1 MNNLIPFNYDGIH
14 GVRVIQD
21 EKDSYFVARDIC
33 DILELGDVSKAVSRL
48 PEIMKGT
55 NSVLTLGGMQEMLTV
70 TEAGLYK
77 LVFTSR
83 KPEAEK
89 FTDWVASD
97 VIPSIRKHGMYAKDE
112 LLDNPDLL
120 IEVAT
125 KLKEERHARLIA
137 ENKIKELT
145 PAADLGNA
153 MRNNDGLIIIRD
165 FVKVL
170 ANVGI
175 KIRQCD
181 LFSWL
186 VKKEYLYQ
194 NTRGDYKPRVEYVHS
209 GLFKVAETPVETRTK
224 GSFISYT
231 TRLTAKGQEYFI
243 NKLKGEFPC
252 QLQ

>member
-1 MNNLIPFNYDGIH
+1 MNSLITIQ
-14 GVRVIQD
+14 GVRAFID
-21 EKDSYFVARDIC
+21 KDGTAQLHQEDVARGLGFVERKGEVEYIRWGRLNGYMAEFGFATSGENEFIPENIFYLLAMKANNETAIAFQKKVAC
-33 DILELGDVSKAVSRL
+33 EIL
-48 PEIMKGT
+48 
-55 NSVLTLGGMQEMLTV
+55 
-70 TEAGLYK
+70 
-77 LVFTSR
+77 
-83 KPEAEK
+83 
-89 FTDWVASD
+89 
-97 VIPSIRKHGMYAKDE
+97 PSIRKHGMYAKDE

-125 KLKEERHARLIA
+125 KLKEERQARLIA

-194 NTRGDYKPRVEYVHS
+194 NKRGDYKPRVEYVHS
-209 GLFKVAETPVETRTK
+209 GLFKVAETPVETRTN

-252 QLQ
+252 RLQ

>member
-1 MNNLIPFNYDGIH
+1 MNELITIHNVRGFIDSKGMAQLNL
-14 GVRVIQD
+14 
-21 EKDSYFVARDIC
+21 E
-33 DILELGDVSKAVSRL
+33 DVSR
-48 PEIMKGT
+48 G
-55 NSVLTLGGMQEMLTV
+55 LGFTTV
-70 TEAGLYK
+70 ATSGNECVRWQRVGEYLNDLKYYTGEALTEA
-77 LVFTSR
+77 FI
-83 KPEAEK
+83 PENIFYRLAMKAKNETAEK
-89 FTDWVASD
+89 FQAMVAD
-97 VIPSIRKHGMYAKDE
+97 EILPSIRKHGMYAKDE